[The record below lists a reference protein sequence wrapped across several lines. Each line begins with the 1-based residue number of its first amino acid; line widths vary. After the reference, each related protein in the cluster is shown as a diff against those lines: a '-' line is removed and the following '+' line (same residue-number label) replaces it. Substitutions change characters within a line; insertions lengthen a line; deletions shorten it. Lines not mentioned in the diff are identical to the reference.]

1 MSKGHRRESLGDS
14 AAVAAGDARR
24 PQLRTGLQLHFVDEV
39 DEILL
44 AVDVQLAVDVAD
56 VGLRRAFGDVELLLD
71 VGGLVAAGQVVHDLA
86 FAARQQVG
94 VGDDLAALAEAAPG
108 GGRVVG
114 GRGGVSSAGAGAA
127 VSSAK
132 MEREKSMA

>member
-1 MSKGHRRESLGDS
+1 M
-14 AAVAAGDARR
+14 
-24 PQLRTGLQLHFVDEV
+24 PQNSQPDRGKLPLQLHFVDEV

-86 FAARQQVG
+86 FAPRQQVG
-94 VGDDLAALAEAAPG
+94 VGDDLAALAEAALAA
-108 GGRVVG
+108 
-114 GRGGVSSAGAGAA
+114 GVSSAGAGAA

>member
-1 MSKGHRRESLGDS
+1 MSKGHRCESLGDS

-24 PQLRTGLQLHFVDEV
+24 PQLRTGLQLHVVDEV

-86 FAARQQVG
+86 FAARCV
-94 VGDDLAALAEAAPG
+94 
-108 GGRVVG
+108 
-114 GRGGVSSAGAGAA
+114 
-127 VSSAK
+127 
-132 MEREKSMA
+132 